1 MNEGGADYSRLH
13 LPRWPTALG
22 SHPECFFAG
31 HSSGFSCRVR
41 GVAETFEQLRAENI
55 QLRQQANYYKSLHA
69 KTLAK
74 LERATAIITA
84 LKQKVAETGPA
95 ALWPE

>member
-1 MNEGGADYSRLH
+1 M
-13 LPRWPTALG
+13 
-22 SHPECFFAG
+22 
-31 HSSGFSCRVR
+31 
-41 GVAETFEQLRAENI
+41 AETFEQLRAENI

-74 LERATAIITA
+74 LERATAII
-84 LKQKVAETGPA
+84 KGRRTGPA